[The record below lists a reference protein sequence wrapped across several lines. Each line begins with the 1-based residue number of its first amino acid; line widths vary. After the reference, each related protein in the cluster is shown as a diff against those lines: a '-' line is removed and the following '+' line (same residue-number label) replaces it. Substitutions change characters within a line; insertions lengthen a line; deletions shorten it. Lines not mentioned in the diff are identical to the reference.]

1 MAIVQCVPNFSEGR
15 DLDKMDP
22 LVVIIQGQQFKLKN
36 LNNLVAS
43 IFGKSYFDLSQ
54 EERLKVRYEKAH
66 AISQFHKYLPI
77 VNTEQGTYGDN
88 FDIVKKDYD
97 FENAFIIDDDYSY
110 ILSLCKINSFMLLEV
125 RNSNI
130 FTGLIDKS
138 KIKDDLV
145 VINHFAK
152 EILDELYN

>member
-1 MAIVQCVPNFSEGR
+1 
-15 DLDKMDP
+15 MDP

-88 FDIVKKDYD
+88 FDIIKKDYD

-138 KIKDDLV
+138 EIKDDLV

-152 EILDELYN
+152 EILDEFYN

>member
-1 MAIVQCVPNFSEGR
+1 
-15 DLDKMDP
+15 MDP

-138 KIKDDLV
+138 EIIDDLV

>member
-1 MAIVQCVPNFSEGR
+1 
-15 DLDKMDP
+15 MDP

-66 AISQFHKYLPI
+66 AISQFHEYLPI

-138 KIKDDLV
+138 DIKDDLV

>member
-1 MAIVQCVPNFSEGR
+1 
-15 DLDKMDP
+15 MDP

-110 ILSLCKINSFMLLEV
+110 ILSLSKITSFMLLEV

-138 KIKDDLV
+138 EIKDDLV

>member
-1 MAIVQCVPNFSEGR
+1 
-15 DLDKMDP
+15 MDP

-88 FDIVKKDYD
+88 FDIVIKDYD

-138 KIKDDLV
+138 EIKDDLV

-152 EILDELYN
+152 EILGELYN

>member
-1 MAIVQCVPNFSEGR
+1 
-15 DLDKMDP
+15 MDP

-77 VNTEQGTYGDN
+77 VNTEQGTYDDN

-138 KIKDDLV
+138 EIKDDLV

-152 EILDELYN
+152 EILGELYN

>member
-1 MAIVQCVPNFSEGR
+1 
-15 DLDKMDP
+15 MDP

-138 KIKDDLV
+138 EIKDDLV
-145 VINHFAK
+145 VIN
-152 EILDELYN
+152 

>member
-1 MAIVQCVPNFSEGR
+1 
-15 DLDKMDP
+15 MDP

-88 FDIVKKDYD
+88 FDIIKKDYD

-138 KIKDDLV
+138 EIKDDLV
-145 VINHFAK
+145 VIN
-152 EILDELYN
+152 

>member
-1 MAIVQCVPNFSEGR
+1 
-15 DLDKMDP
+15 MDP

-54 EERLKVRYEKAH
+54 EERLKAH

-138 KIKDDLV
+138 EIKDDLV

-152 EILDELYN
+152 EILGELYN

>member
-1 MAIVQCVPNFSEGR
+1 
-15 DLDKMDP
+15 MDP

-43 IFGKSYFDLSQ
+43 IFGKRYFDLSQ

-110 ILSLCKINSFMLLEV
+110 IISLCKINSFMLLEV

-138 KIKDDLV
+138 EIKDDLV

>member
-1 MAIVQCVPNFSEGR
+1 
-15 DLDKMDP
+15 MDP

>member
-1 MAIVQCVPNFSEGR
+1 
-15 DLDKMDP
+15 MDP
-22 LVVIIQGQQFKLKN
+22 LVVINQGQQFKLKN

-138 KIKDDLV
+138 EIKDDLV

-152 EILDELYN
+152 EILGELYN

>member
-1 MAIVQCVPNFSEGR
+1 
-15 DLDKMDP
+15 MDP

-130 FTGLIDKS
+130 FSGLIDKS
-138 KIKDDLV
+138 EIKDDLV

-152 EILDELYN
+152 EILGELYN

>member
-1 MAIVQCVPNFSEGR
+1 
-15 DLDKMDP
+15 MDP
-22 LVVIIQGQQFKLKN
+22 LVVIIQRQQFKLKN

-138 KIKDDLV
+138 EIKDDLV

-152 EILDELYN
+152 EILGELYN

>member
-1 MAIVQCVPNFSEGR
+1 
-15 DLDKMDP
+15 MDP

-138 KIKDDLV
+138 EIKDDLV

-152 EILDELYN
+152 EILGELFN

>member
-1 MAIVQCVPNFSEGR
+1 MVVNKLNNKGVTLVELIVSFAIVGVA
-15 DLDKMDP
+15 
-22 LVVIIQGQQFKLKN
+22 II
-36 LNNLVAS
+36 
-43 IFGKSYFDLSQ
+43 YFFQTLSTVKKIYSDARN
-54 EERLKVRYEKAH
+54 ETDFY
-66 AISQFHKYLPI
+66 
-77 VNTEQGTYGDN
+77 
-88 FDIVKKDYD
+88 VKKDYD

-138 KIKDDLV
+138 EIKDDLV

>member
-1 MAIVQCVPNFSEGR
+1 
-15 DLDKMDP
+15 MDP

-77 VNTEQGTYGDN
+77 VNTEQGIYGDN

-138 KIKDDLV
+138 EIKDDLV

>member
-1 MAIVQCVPNFSEGR
+1 ME
-15 DLDKMDP
+15 P
-22 LVVIIQGQQFKLKN
+22 LVVIIQGRQFKLKN

-130 FTGLIDKS
+130 FTGLIDKN

-145 VINHFAK
+145 IVNHFAK
-152 EILDELYN
+152 DILEELYH

>member
-1 MAIVQCVPNFSEGR
+1 
-15 DLDKMDP
+15 MDP

-54 EERLKVRYEKAH
+54 EERLKVRYEKSH

-138 KIKDDLV
+138 EIKDDLV

>member
-1 MAIVQCVPNFSEGR
+1 
-15 DLDKMDP
+15 MDP
-22 LVVIIQGQQFKLKN
+22 LIVIIQGQQFKLKN
-36 LNNLVAS
+36 LNNLVDS

-138 KIKDDLV
+138 EIKDDLV

>member
-1 MAIVQCVPNFSEGR
+1 
-15 DLDKMDP
+15 MDP

-125 RNSNI
+125 RNSNL
-130 FTGLIDKS
+130 FTGLIDNS
-138 KIKDDLV
+138 EIKDDLV

>member
-1 MAIVQCVPNFSEGR
+1 
-15 DLDKMDP
+15 MDP

-77 VNTEQGTYGDN
+77 VNTEQVTYGDN

-138 KIKDDLV
+138 EIKDDLV

>member
-1 MAIVQCVPNFSEGR
+1 
-15 DLDKMDP
+15 MDP

-36 LNNLVAS
+36 LNNLVAT

-138 KIKDDLV
+138 EIKDDLV

>member
-1 MAIVQCVPNFSEGR
+1 
-15 DLDKMDP
+15 MDP

-138 KIKDDLV
+138 EIKDDLV

-152 EILDELYN
+152 ETLDELYN

>member
-1 MAIVQCVPNFSEGR
+1 
-15 DLDKMDP
+15 MDP

-138 KIKDDLV
+138 EIKDDLV

-152 EILDELYN
+152 VI

>member
-1 MAIVQCVPNFSEGR
+1 
-15 DLDKMDP
+15 MDP
-22 LVVIIQGQQFKLKN
+22 LVVILQGQQFKLKN

-138 KIKDDLV
+138 EIKDDLV

>member
-1 MAIVQCVPNFSEGR
+1 
-15 DLDKMDP
+15 MDP
-22 LVVIIQGQQFKLKN
+22 LVVIIQRQQFKLKN
-36 LNNLVAS
+36 LNNLVSS

-138 KIKDDLV
+138 EIKDDLV

>member
-1 MAIVQCVPNFSEGR
+1 
-15 DLDKMDP
+15 MDP

-88 FDIVKKDYD
+88 LDIVKKDYD

-138 KIKDDLV
+138 EIKDDLV

>member
-1 MAIVQCVPNFSEGR
+1 
-15 DLDKMDP
+15 MDP

-138 KIKDDLV
+138 EIKDDLV

-152 EILDELYN
+152 EKLGELYN

>member
-1 MAIVQCVPNFSEGR
+1 
-15 DLDKMDP
+15 MDP

-130 FTGLIDKS
+130 FTGIIDKS
-138 KIKDDLV
+138 EIKDDLV

>member
-1 MAIVQCVPNFSEGR
+1 
-15 DLDKMDP
+15 MDP

-125 RNSNI
+125 RNSYI

-138 KIKDDLV
+138 EIKDDLV
-145 VINHFAK
+145 VINHFAI
-152 EILDELYN
+152 EILGELYN

>member
-1 MAIVQCVPNFSEGR
+1 
-15 DLDKMDP
+15 MDP

-66 AISQFHKYLPI
+66 AISQFHKYLQI

-138 KIKDDLV
+138 EIKDDLV

-152 EILDELYN
+152 EILGELYN

>member
-1 MAIVQCVPNFSEGR
+1 
-15 DLDKMDP
+15 MDP

-138 KIKDDLV
+138 EIKV
-145 VINHFAK
+145 R
-152 EILDELYN
+152 

>member
-1 MAIVQCVPNFSEGR
+1 
-15 DLDKMDP
+15 MDP

-130 FTGLIDKS
+130 ITGLIDKRE
-138 KIKDDLV
+138 IKDDLV

>member
-1 MAIVQCVPNFSEGR
+1 ME
-15 DLDKMDP
+15 P
-22 LVVIIQGQQFKLKN
+22 LVVIIQGRQFKLKN

-43 IFGKSYFDLSQ
+43 IFGENYFDLSQ
-54 EERLKVRYEKAH
+54 DERLKIRYEKSH
-66 AISQFHKYLPI
+66 AISKFHKNLPI
-77 VNTEQGTYGDN
+77 VHTEKGTYGDD
-88 FDIVKKDYD
+88 FEIIKKDYD

-130 FTGLIDKS
+130 FTGLIDKN

-145 VINHFAK
+145 IVIHFAK
-152 EILDELYN
+152 DILEDLYH

>member
-1 MAIVQCVPNFSEGR
+1 
-15 DLDKMDP
+15 MDP

-138 KIKDDLV
+138 EIKDDLV

-152 EILDELYN
+152 EILVELYN

>member
-1 MAIVQCVPNFSEGR
+1 ME
-15 DLDKMDP
+15 P

-43 IFGKSYFDLSQ
+43 IFGASYFDLSQ
-54 EERLKVRYEKAH
+54 EDRLKVRYEKSH

-77 VNTEQGTYGDN
+77 VHTEKGTYGDN
-88 FDIVKKDYD
+88 FEIVKNDYD
-97 FENAFIIDDDYSY
+97 FENGFIIDDDYSY

-138 KIKDDLV
+138 EVKDDLV

-152 EILDELYN
+152 DILEELYN